1 MNLPRPTRTTA
12 IISLCLVILAGIMG
26 YEHNQLSQL
35 STSLAATADKE
46 SLDALLTRLGKI
58 DERLDTVAGK
68 NLVTNEDFRAGQQAL
83 SNRIDAAQAYAKK
96 ATESGVSVFLCSG
109 WLGPAV
115 RQALVLPARSG
126 KSVSVQDRKLI
137 HCHFPV
143 VCRMTPVG
151 GDVAQP
157 KPYQFRRGLIGREV
171 PSSLDDLA

>member
-1 MNLPRPTRTTA
+1 M
-12 IISLCLVILAGIMG
+12 LV
-26 YEHNQLSQL
+26 
-35 STSLAATADKE
+35 
-46 SLDALLTRLGKI
+46 LTREIGETFSIGDDITVQILGI
-58 DERLDTVAGK
+58 NGNQVRLGINAPKDIKVH
-68 NLVTNEDFRAGQQAL
+68 RA
-83 SNRIDAAQAYAKK
+83 
-96 ATESGVSVFLCSG
+96 G

-157 KPYQFRRGLIGREV
+157 KPYQFRRSLIGREV

>member
-1 MNLPRPTRTTA
+1 MGAQSKILSVGQYKVYTETYWKGSEAKT
-12 IISLCLVILAGIMG
+12 ILLVNGA
-26 YEHNQLSQL
+26 L
-35 STSLAATADKE
+35 STT
-46 SLDALLTRLGKI
+46 
-58 DERLDTVAGK
+58 
-68 NLVTNEDFRAGQQAL
+68 
-83 SNRIDAAQAYAKK
+83 
-96 ATESGVSVFLCSG
+96 GVSVFLCSG